1 MENKQLINEKEIIEN
16 FNNSNNH
23 LYLEKEKDILYIKSK
38 NNNWKP
44 FYIEFNSLL
53 KRLNQKETIIKAFGI
68 KKNYK
73 PNILDTTA
81 GLGRD
86 SFILASQGC
95 YITMIERNPIIYIL
109 LNNALKNSINNSNLK
124 NIIKKMNL
132 IYNDS
137 INFLL
142 HNKIENIDII
152 YIDTMFPKTNKD
164 RLVKKNMQIFQNII
178 ENDTDDKELLNISLK
193 QNVKKVIVKRLL
205 KMNYINNLKPNFE
218 IKGTKIRFDIYIP

>member
-1 MENKQLINEKEIIEN
+1 MENKQLINEEEIIKN
-16 FNNSNNH
+16 FNNFSND
-23 LYLEKEKDILYIKSK
+23 LYLEKEKDILYIKSR

-68 KKNYK
+68 KKTYK

-86 SFILASQGC
+86 SFILASQEC
-95 YITMIERNPIIYIL
+95 SITMIERNPIVYIL
-109 LNNALKNSINNSNLK
+109 LNNALKNSIKDFSLK
-124 NIIKKMNL
+124 DIIKRMNL
-132 IYNDS
+132 IYSDS
-137 INFLL
+137 ITFLL

-178 ENDTDDKELLNISLK
+178 KNDTDDKELLNISLK
-193 QNVKKVIVKRLL
+193 QNVKKVIVKRWL
-205 KMNYINNLKPNFE
+205 KMNYINNLKPNIE
-218 IKGTKIRFDIYIP
+218 IKGTKIRFDVYIP

>member
-1 MENKQLINEKEIIEN
+1 MENKQLINEEEIIKN
-16 FNNSNNH
+16 FNNFSND
-23 LYLEKEKDILYIKSK
+23 LYLEKEKDILYIKSR

-68 KKNYK
+68 KKTYK

-86 SFILASQGC
+86 SFILASQEC
-95 YITMIERNPIIYIL
+95 SITMIERNPIVYIL
-109 LNNALKNSINNSNLK
+109 LNNALKNSIKDFSLK
-124 NIIKKMNL
+124 DIIKRMNL
-132 IYNDS
+132 IYSDS
-137 INFLL
+137 ITFLL

-178 ENDTDDKELLNISLK
+178 KNDTDDKELLNISLK

-205 KMNYINNLKPNFE
+205 KMNYINNLKPNIE
-218 IKGTKIRFDIYIP
+218 IKGTKIRFDVYIP